1 MDQHNWVTNLIF
13 QKTTVFNDLNCY
25 RTFYHN
31 LFVDVQ
37 MLTEN
42 SRYKSLELQVDFL
55 CQASRHFLETL
66 DYCDS
71 FSELENFKIHIVNFH
86 DGQTV
91 GLYVH
96 YIKMIF
102 KISSL
107 KYFEISSIPFSIFEE
122 LKLWF
127 VPGNIYFCKIRP
139 FSIFLKPKSPNCML
153 FVFKGK
159 PNHTSSSLIS

>member
-1 MDQHNWVTNLIF
+1 MNSNVH
-13 QKTTVFNDLNCY
+13 

-31 LFVDVQ
+31 LFNDVLLL
-37 MLTEN
+37 MEK
-42 SRYKSLELQVDFL
+42 SRYKRLELQVDFL

-66 DYCDS
+66 DASNS
-71 FSELENFKIHIVNFH
+71 FSLLEYLKVHIVNFH

-102 KISSL
+102 KISTL
-107 KYFEISSIPFSIFEE
+107 QYFEISRIPINIFEE

-127 VPGNIYFCKIRP
+127 MPGNIYFCKIRS
-139 FSIFLKPKSPNCML
+139 FSLLLKPKCPNCML

-159 PNHTSSSLIS
+159 PNSSQTVP